1 MVVEKLVAALRK
13 DAGYRV
19 NRVAAPQQSSTQA
32 QTPSKLKALRAKRR
46 MQHGS
51 VMEDQGD
58 EIEMVGITKMVYF
71 GKKEYV

>member
-32 QTPSKLKALRAKRR
+32 QTPSKLKGLRAKRR

-58 EIEMVGITKMVYF
+58 EIEQAA
-71 GKKEYV
+71 

>member
-1 MVVEKLVAALRK
+1 
-13 DAGYRV
+13 
-19 NRVAAPQQSSTQA
+19 
-32 QTPSKLKALRAKRR
+32 

-71 GKKEYV
+71 GKKEHVWQMFIVTVCIDFVLVLAE